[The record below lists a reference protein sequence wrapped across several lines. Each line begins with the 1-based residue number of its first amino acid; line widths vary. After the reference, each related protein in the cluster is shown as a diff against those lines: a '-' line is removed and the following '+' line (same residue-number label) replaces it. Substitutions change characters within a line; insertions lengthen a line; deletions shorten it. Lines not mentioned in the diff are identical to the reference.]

1 MPKGCY
7 KNVTW
12 ENFDYGSV
20 FDGKL
25 GVKHT
30 DGGIV
35 LVDTTFTIKG

>member
-1 MPKGCY
+1 MRGNAKR
-7 KNVTW
+7 